1 VFFDP
6 DIGLAGKNM
15 RRGRG
20 ALSMYVFDE
29 KLAEGYRRGH
39 SLVVARR

>member
-1 VFFDP
+1 MFFDP
-6 DIGLAGKNM
+6 TSALPARTCGEY
-15 RRGRG
+15 G
-20 ALSMYVFDE
+20 ASMYVFDE